1 MAHSKM
7 KHIYMPEDLQEKL
20 KALSEQEDRSFSWM
34 VRTLIQEA
42 IDARQQR
49 ASASE

>member
-1 MAHSKM
+1 MAQSRM
-7 KHIYMPEDLQEKL
+7 KHIYMPEDLQEQL
-20 KALSEQEDRSFSWM
+20 KELSEQEDRSFSWI

-49 ASASE
+49 AAASK